1 MLIAQDSSCTSL
13 RVMKTRLFAAAALL
27 LIFPEDALPQLFES
41 HYAKGIRRAAE
52 MPRND
57 DAQKIATEFGLNIL
71 DLTWEDTGRYKDSA
85 VGPNISDMTIQVSRN
100 KGKGALEVTCMPVVR
115 FPNFSDK
122 TCDLDP
128 RAFSLLV
135 GNHKGSPL
143 TRVSLHDVLASPLR
157 YLSKPDSW
165 KPNKGKQRTLL
176 AERDDKVLVSAQA
189 CFLPIPQEG
198 KATFNPVLFNYQSI
212 KGDPAVLAILA
223 TREGTSMTI
232 IDNVRDAFGSG
243 SAWGQRLFFNS
254 NGQRASLTGERES
267 DFKANTDKPDDQ
279 PVPQAAS
286 ESGLNMVLM
295 IQVPLKQKAR
305 PQNQETGSIQFAPTS
320 PIVAESDVENAV
332 IGHGDL
338 EGPFT
343 EIDDLSIERD
353 PRFPVRVT
361 VQFYKATSNGVVSRQ
376 DFEDIK
382 KQIDR
387 VYADSDYIGSLV
399 TSGITGRKTE
409 YQGPKEEPEGWWKKF
424 WKRQTGSSDR

>member
-1 MLIAQDSSCTSL
+1 MLIAQDSSWTSL
-13 RVMKTRLFAAAALL
+13 QVMKTRLFAAAALL
-27 LIFPEDALPQLFES
+27 LILPKDAFPQLFES
-41 HYAKGIRRAAE
+41 HYAKAIRRAAE

-57 DAQKIATEFGLNIL
+57 DAQKVAAEFGLNIL
-71 DLTWEDTGRYKDSA
+71 DLTWEDTGRYKDSS
-85 VGPNISDMTIQVSRN
+85 VGPNISDMTIQVSRD
-100 KGKGALEVTCMPVVR
+100 KGKSALEVTCMPVVR

-135 GNHKGSPL
+135 GNHNGSPL
-143 TRVSLHDVLASPLR
+143 KRVSLHDVLASPLR

-165 KPNKGKQRTLL
+165 KPKGGKQRTLL

-232 IDNVRDAFGSG
+232 IDNVRDAFDAG

-267 DFKANTDKPDDQ
+267 DFKANKDKPDDQ
-279 PVPQAAS
+279 PAPQAAS
-286 ESGLNMVLM
+286 ESGMNMVLL

-305 PQNQETGSIQFAPTS
+305 PQNQETGGIQFTPVAPA
-320 PIVAESDVENAV
+320 PAESDVENAV

-343 EIDDLSIERD
+343 ETDNLSIERD
-353 PRFPVRVT
+353 TRFPVRVT

-424 WKRQTGSSDR
+424 WKRQVGSSDR

>member
-1 MLIAQDSSCTSL
+1 
-13 RVMKTRLFAAAALL
+13 MKPHIFVAAFLL
-27 LIFPEDALPQLFES
+27 LIIPTEAFPQLFES
-41 HYAKGIRRAAE
+41 RYAKTIRRTAE
-52 MPRND
+52 MPRNE
-57 DAQKIATEFGLNIL
+57 DAQKLATEFGLNIL

-85 VGPNISDMTIQVSRN
+85 VGPNISDMTIQVSRD

-115 FPNFSDK
+115 FPNFADK

-128 RAFSLLV
+128 RVFSLLV
-135 GNHKGSPL
+135 GNHDDSPL
-143 TRVSLHDVLASPLR
+143 KRVSLHDVLASPLR
-157 YLSKPDSW
+157 YLSKSDSW
-165 KPNKGKQRTLL
+165 KPKGGKQRTLL

-232 IDNVRDAFGSG
+232 IDNVRDAFDSG

-267 DFKANTDKPDDQ
+267 DFKANKDKPDDQ
-279 PVPQAAS
+279 PAPQAAS
-286 ESGLNMVLM
+286 ESGLNMVLL

-305 PQNQETGSIQFAPTS
+305 PQSQEYGGIQFAPAA
-320 PIVAESDVENAV
+320 PAPVESDVENAV

-353 PRFPVRVT
+353 ARFPVRVT
-361 VQFYKATSNGVVSRQ
+361 VQFYKATSNGVVPRQ

-387 VYADSDYIGSLV
+387 VYADSEYIGSLV
-399 TSGITGRKTE
+399 TRGITGRKTE
-409 YQGPKEEPEGWWKKF
+409 YQGPKEEPGGWWEKF
-424 WKRQTGSSDR
+424 WKRQAGSSDR

>member
-1 MLIAQDSSCTSL
+1 
-13 RVMKTRLFAAAALL
+13 MKTRLFAAAALL

-267 DFKANTDKPDDQ
+267 DFKANNNTPDDQ
-279 PVPQAAS
+279 PAPQAAS
-286 ESGLNMVLM
+286 ESGLNMVLL

-305 PQNQETGSIQFAPTS
+305 PQNQETGSIQFAPVA
-320 PIVAESDVENAV
+320 PAPAESDVENAV

-353 PRFPVRVT
+353 ARFPVRVT

-387 VYADSDYIGSLV
+387 VYADSEYIGSLV

>member
-1 MLIAQDSSCTSL
+1 
-13 RVMKTRLFAAAALL
+13 
-27 LIFPEDALPQLFES
+27 
-41 HYAKGIRRAAE
+41 
-52 MPRND
+52 
-57 DAQKIATEFGLNIL
+57 
-71 DLTWEDTGRYKDSA
+71 
-85 VGPNISDMTIQVSRN
+85 
-100 KGKGALEVTCMPVVR
+100 MPVVR

>member
-1 MLIAQDSSCTSL
+1 
-13 RVMKTRLFAAAALL
+13 MKTRLFAAAALL
-27 LIFPEDALPQLFES
+27 LILPNDAFPQLFES
-41 HYAKGIRRAAE
+41 QYAKAIRRAAE
-52 MPRND
+52 MPRNE
-57 DAQKIATEFGLNIL
+57 DAQKLAAEFGLNIL

-85 VGPNISDMTIQVSRN
+85 VGPNISDMTIQVSRD

-115 FPNFSDK
+115 YPNFSDK
-122 TCDLDP
+122 SCDLDP

-135 GNHKGSPL
+135 GNHNGSPL
-143 TRVSLHDVLASPLR
+143 KRVSLHDVLASPLR

-165 KPNKGKQRTLL
+165 KPKERKQRTLL

-198 KATFNPVLFNYQSI
+198 KATLNPVLFNYQSI
-212 KGDPAVLAILA
+212 KEDPAVLAILA

-232 IDNVRDAFGSG
+232 IDNVRDAFGAG

-267 DFKANTDKPDDQ
+267 DFKANKDKPDDH
-279 PVPQAAS
+279 PAPQAAS
-286 ESGLNMVLM
+286 ESGLNMVLL

-305 PQNQETGSIQFAPTS
+305 PRNQTPAGALFAP
-320 PIVAESDVENAV
+320 PPAPVAAESDVENAV

-343 EIDDLSIERD
+343 EIDNLSIERD
-353 PRFPVRVT
+353 ARFPVRVT

-376 DFEDIK
+376 DFEAIK
-382 KQIDR
+382 KQINR

-399 TSGITGRKTE
+399 TSGITERKTE
-409 YQGPKEEPEGWWKKF
+409 YQGPKQEPAGWWKRF
-424 WKRQTGSSDR
+424 WKRWNENSDR